1 MIGATAQDLYNAM
14 VVLRPDDPKDE
25 LMSLALEQM
34 KLPQKRRRVVA
45 TNHWT
50 ETSFRFT
57 PPRKQSVSVHSTPVK
72 KGKGTWK
79 PTGVPD
85 GRRHTPPP
93 PGEHH
98 WHRDAW
104 CKGPAGSAVH

>member
-1 MIGATAQDLYNAM
+1 METNWPETASDILYASTQTMIGATAQDLYNAM

-72 KGKGTWK
+72 KG
-79 PTGVPD
+79 PSIYFFR
-85 GRRHTPPP
+85 GR
-93 PGEHH
+93 
-98 WHRDAW
+98 
-104 CKGPAGSAVH
+104 